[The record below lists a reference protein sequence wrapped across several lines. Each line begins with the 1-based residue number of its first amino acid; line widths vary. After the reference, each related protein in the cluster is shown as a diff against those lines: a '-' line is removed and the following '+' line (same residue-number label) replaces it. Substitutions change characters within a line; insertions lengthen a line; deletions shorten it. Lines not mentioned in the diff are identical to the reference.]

1 MYWMHKFTKQQEQ
14 TEKGREPFPS
24 AITALLPE
32 LVFVMSYSEPSDDQ
46 GNWSGRT
53 KMLNSIQEVI
63 AELNAAAA
71 SCDLIIHSFYLIT
84 PICGDTGPSN
94 QMEQLHRVTAETWD
108 VAGFPCFGLRC
119 EVDDDIVYNFIPTAA
134 PDSLK
139 QSELLFQHSMDAS
152 TLLTA

>member
-84 PICGDTGPSN
+84 PFAVIRVHQTRWSNYTGLLRRRGMLRGFLASVSGVKSMMILSTISYPLQHPIRSN
-94 QMEQLHRVTAETWD
+94 SQS
-108 VAGFPCFGLRC
+108 CF
-119 EVDDDIVYNFIPTAA
+119 
-134 PDSLK
+134 S
-139 QSELLFQHSMDAS
+139 S
-152 TLLTA
+152 TQWMPARF